1 MDNTDLL
8 KNYTE
13 EQINFI
19 EKYTE
24 MYHRIET
31 LQTRMSLVETDLN
44 NALEEL
50 EQLRELEKK
59 QIQNG

>member
-1 MDNTDLL
+1 MDLL

-13 EQINFI
+13 EQINFV
-19 EKYTE
+19 EKYADL
-24 MYHRIET
+24 YHRIET

>member
-1 MDNTDLL
+1 MDLL
-8 KNYTE
+8 KNYAE
-13 EQINFI
+13 EQINFV
-19 EKYTE
+19 EKYADL
-24 MYHRIET
+24 YHRIET

>member
-1 MDNTDLL
+1 MDPL

-24 MYHRIET
+24 LYYRIEN
-31 LQTRMSLVETDLN
+31 LQTRMLLVETDLN

-50 EQLRELEKK
+50 EQLQELEKK

>member
-1 MDNTDLL
+1 
-8 KNYTE
+8 
-13 EQINFI
+13 
-19 EKYTE
+19 
-24 MYHRIET
+24 
-31 LQTRMSLVETDLN
+31 MSLVETDLN

>member
-1 MDNTDLL
+1 MDLL
-8 KNYTE
+8 KNYTK
-13 EQINFI
+13 EQINFV
-19 EKYTE
+19 EKYADL
-24 MYHRIET
+24 YHRIET

>member
-1 MDNTDLL
+1 MDLL
-8 KNYTE
+8 KNYSE
-13 EQINFI
+13 EQINFV

-24 MYHRIET
+24 LYNKIET

>member
-1 MDNTDLL
+1 MDLL

-13 EQINFI
+13 EQINFV
-19 EKYTE
+19 EKYKDL
-24 MYHRIET
+24 YHRIET